1 MVVDVLKWFS
11 ELEWGG
17 FVPDLIVGLAT
28 GVAVGLVLVGF
39 ERRLVDVRR
48 KSDDEQRWGERFE
61 RIHGALLEP
70 LPFTSASYRPF
81 GDIVERIERTSE
93 GAQSIHPKVAANFPE
108 LAMLGPLLEKLDA
121 LPIAADRLERAT
133 ENMLSSMMFTDG
145 EPSYML
151 DVENV
156 VPETVRSV
164 VRLVHPEDPQAE
176 LISGPEWLRNLDLR
190 MEMHIEF
197 REAAVHYRSL
207 LVQIEAFRS
216 AFIDYRN
223 ARRAE
228 VMRKNW
234 ASVRS
239 ARYRHPSNRQVQ
251 REYAASLK
259 TVEPILEAELERAH
273 STVPGD

>member
-1 MVVDVLKWFS
+1 MDVLKWFS
-11 ELEWGG
+11 ELDWGG

-28 GVAVGLVLVGF
+28 GVVVGLVLVGF
-39 ERRLVDVRR
+39 ERRLIDLRR
-48 KSDDEQRWGERFE
+48 KSEDEQQWGERLE

-70 LPFTSASYRPF
+70 LPFTEASYRPF
-81 GDIVERIERTSE
+81 GDIVERVERMSQ
-93 GAQSIHPKVAANFPE
+93 GAQSIHPKVTVNFPE

-133 ENMLSSMMFTDG
+133 EHMLRNPMFTKD
-145 EPSYML
+145 EPHYVI
-151 DVENV
+151 DVVDV

-164 VRLVHPEDPQAE
+164 VRFVNSEDPHAE
-176 LISGPEWLRNLDLR
+176 LISGPEWLQNLDLR
-190 MEMHIEF
+190 MAMHADF
-197 REAAVHYRSL
+197 REASVHYRSL
-207 LVQIEAFRS
+207 LIQIEAFRS

-234 ASVRS
+234 ESVRS
-239 ARYRHPSNRQVQ
+239 ARYRHPSNRQVH
-251 REYAASLK
+251 REYAASLRA
-259 TVEPILEAELERAH
+259 VEPILKAELERAH